1 MQPPRNIGPTS
12 ELPNDWGCRMNGADL
27 DTMNR
32 RVVLRSLAPCVRP
45 YRLGLALALLFKF
58 LLVPLGLVPAFLF
71 RAFVDEV
78 LVGGRIGFLAP
89 LLAGYLIAF
98 GLETL
103 LHTLSARQANRVY
116 NRVALEVR
124 RLIWSSYLAAPD
136 DEAQGASA
144 GEMRTVVDEDV
155 ERIESFLSGHVIETG
170 FQATRAV
177 VTAVVIVIISWQL
190 ALISLALGTASFGLA
205 RWLSRRMRANAE
217 LRWPRYY
224 EYVDWL
230 HERIQGWRELRTM
243 AAEARHRREFQEL
256 NKEQTYYRVVQA
268 LVNSAQQGLAQI
280 KDNLVTRGATYFVG
294 GLFVLTGQMSVG
306 VLLGFLRLY
315 TNLIETTQ
323 VLAEIT
329 VRTQDSYPG
338 LRRVILHLRGRHGV
352 QRPPFEDARSG
363 ELRLRHV
370 NFAYHG
376 GAPVLEDVSAFAP
389 QGAVTA
395 IVGRSGSGKSTMAK
409 LMIGMERPTS
419 GTVTLAGQDLKTIDR
434 RELLRSYA
442 VAWQESML
450 FNLTIRENLTLADP
464 AADDAALADACR
476 RAAILEFILSLPDR
490 WDTLIGERGI
500 KLSGGQKQRLVI
512 ARALL
517 KDAPIVVLDEATSQV
532 DSATESR
539 LQSTFRE
546 LADLRT
552 VIVMAHRLSTVELAD
567 RVLVLEDGVI
577 AGTGT
582 PGELMR
588 TSPAYRRLFA
598 DQSAERR

>member
-1 MQPPRNIGPTS
+1 
-12 ELPNDWGCRMNGADL
+12 MNGVDL

-45 YRLGLALALLFKF
+45 YRVGLALALLFKF

-78 LVGGRIGFLAP
+78 LVGGRIGYFAP
-89 LLAGYLIAF
+89 LLVAYLAAF

-103 LHTLSARQANRVY
+103 LHTLSAQQANRVY

-136 DEAQGASA
+136 DEAPSASA

-190 ALISLALGTASFGLA
+190 ALISLALGAASFGLA

-243 AAEARHRREFQEL
+243 AAEARHKREFQEL

-268 LVNSAQQGLAQI
+268 LVNSAQQGLAEI

-315 TNLIETTQ
+315 TNLIEATQ

-338 LRRVILHLRGRHGV
+338 LRRVILHLRGRHAV
-352 QRPPFEDARSG
+352 RPPPLDDARSG
-363 ELRLRHV
+363 ELRLHHV
-370 NFAYHG
+370 DFAYHA
-376 GAPVLEDVSAFAP
+376 GAPVLHDVSAAAP
-389 QGAVTA
+389 RGAVTA

-419 GTVTLAGQDLKTIDR
+419 GTVTLAGQDLHGIDR

-476 RAAILEFILSLPDR
+476 RAAILDFILSLPDR

-532 DSATESR
+532 DSATEAR
-539 LQSTFRE
+539 LQSTIRE
-546 LADLRT
+546 LADRRT
-552 VIVMAHRLSTVELAD
+552 VIIMAHRLSTIALAD
-567 RVLVLEDGVI
+567 RVLVLEGGLI
-577 AGTGT
+577 AGTGH
-582 PGELMR
+582 PRELMR
-588 TSPAYRRLFA
+588 TNTAYRRLFA
-598 DQSAERR
+598 DQSTERS

>member
-1 MQPPRNIGPTS
+1 
-12 ELPNDWGCRMNGADL
+12 MNGVDL
-27 DTMNR
+27 GTMNR
-32 RVVLRSLAPCVRP
+32 RVVLRFLAPYVRP

-78 LVGGRIGFLAP
+78 LVGGRIGYFAP
-89 LLAGYLIAF
+89 LLVAYLAAF

-103 LHTLSARQANRVY
+103 LHTLSAQQANRVY

-136 DEAQGASA
+136 AEAPSASA

-190 ALISLALGTASFGLA
+190 ALISLALGAASFGLA

-268 LVNSAQQGLAQI
+268 LVNSAQQGLAEI

-315 TNLIETTQ
+315 TNLIEAPQ

-338 LRRVILHLRGRHGV
+338 LRRVILHLRGRHAV
-352 QRPPFEDARSG
+352 RQPPFEDARSG
-363 ELRLRHV
+363 ELR
-370 NFAYHG
+370 
-376 GAPVLEDVSAFAP
+376 
-389 QGAVTA
+389 
-395 IVGRSGSGKSTMAK
+395 
-409 LMIGMERPTS
+409 
-419 GTVTLAGQDLKTIDR
+419 
-434 RELLRSYA
+434 
-442 VAWQESML
+442 
-450 FNLTIRENLTLADP
+450 
-464 AADDAALADACR
+464 
-476 RAAILEFILSLPDR
+476 FIT
-490 WDTLIGERGI
+490 W
-500 KLSGGQKQRLVI
+500 
-512 ARALL
+512 
-517 KDAPIVVLDEATSQV
+517 
-532 DSATESR
+532 
-539 LQSTFRE
+539 
-546 LADLRT
+546 
-552 VIVMAHRLSTVELAD
+552 
-567 RVLVLEDGVI
+567 
-577 AGTGT
+577 
-582 PGELMR
+582 
-588 TSPAYRRLFA
+588 TSPITPAPRC
-598 DQSAERR
+598 STT

>member
-1 MQPPRNIGPTS
+1 MQPARNIASTS
-12 ELPNDWGCRMNGADL
+12 ELPSDSGCRMNGVNL

-32 RVVLRSLAPCVRP
+32 RVVLRSLAPYVRP

-78 LVGGRIGFLAP
+78 LVAGRIGFFVP
-89 LLAGYLIAF
+89 LLAAYLAAF

-103 LHTLSARQANRVY
+103 LHTLSAQQANRVY

-136 DEAQGASA
+136 DEAPTASA

-155 ERIESFLSGHVIETG
+155 ERIESFLNGHVIETG

-190 ALISLALGTASFGLA
+190 ALISLALGAASFGLA

-243 AAEARHRREFQEL
+243 AAEARHKREFQDL

-268 LVNSAQQGLAQI
+268 LVNSAQQGLAEI

-315 TNLIETTQ
+315 TNLIEATQ

-338 LRRVILHLRGRHGV
+338 LRRVILHLRGRHHV
-352 QRPPFEDARSG
+352 QRPPFEHARSG
-363 ELRLRHV
+363 ELRLQDV
-370 NFAYHG
+370 SFAYRAG
-376 GAPVLEDVSAFAP
+376 EPVLDDVSAAAP

-409 LMIGMERPTS
+409 LMIGMERPAS
-419 GTVTLAGQDLKTIDR
+419 GTVTLAGQDLHGIDR

-464 AADDAALADACR
+464 TADDVALADACR
-476 RAAILEFILSLPDR
+476 RAAILDFILSLPDR

-532 DSATESR
+532 DSATEVR
-539 LQSTFRE
+539 LQRTIRE
-546 LADLRT
+546 LADRRT
-552 VIVMAHRLSTVELAD
+552 VIIMAHRLSTIELAD
-567 RVLVLEDGVI
+567 RVLVLEGGVI

-582 PGELMR
+582 PGELMS
-588 TSPAYRRLFA
+588 TNPAYRRLFA
-598 DQSAERR
+598 DQSTERS

>member
-1 MQPPRNIGPTS
+1 MSDVDPG
-12 ELPNDWGCRMNGADL
+12 
-27 DTMNR
+27 TMNR
-32 RVVLRSLAPCVRP
+32 RVVLRSLAPYVRP

-71 RAFVDEV
+71 QAFVDEV
-78 LVGGRIGFLAP
+78 LVGGRIGFFVP
-89 LLAGYLIAF
+89 LLAAYLAAF

-103 LHTLSARQANRVY
+103 LHTLSAQQANRVY

-136 DEAQGASA
+136 GEAPATSA

-170 FQATRAV
+170 FQATRAA

-190 ALISLALGTASFGLA
+190 ALISLALGAASFGLA

-243 AAEARHRREFQEL
+243 AAEARHKREFQEL
-256 NKEQTYYRVVQA
+256 NQEQTYYRVVQA
-268 LVNSAQQGLAQI
+268 LVNSAQQGLAEI

-315 TNLIETTQ
+315 TNLIEATQ

-338 LRRVILHLRGRHGV
+338 LRRVILHLRGRPDV
-352 QRPPFEDARSG
+352 QRPPFEHPRSG
-363 ELRLRHV
+363 ELRLQDV
-370 NFAYHG
+370 SFAYRAG
-376 GAPVLEDVSAFAP
+376 EPVLDDVSAAAP
-389 QGAVTA
+389 PGAVTA

-409 LMIGMERPTS
+409 LMIGMERPAS
-419 GTVTLAGQDLKTIDR
+419 GTVTLAGQDLHGIDR

-464 AADDAALADACR
+464 TADDVALADACR
-476 RAAILEFILSLPDR
+476 RAAILDFILSLPDR

-532 DSATESR
+532 DSATEVR
-539 LQSTFRE
+539 LQRTIRE
-546 LADLRT
+546 LADRRT
-552 VIVMAHRLSTVELAD
+552 VIIMAHRLSTIELAD
-567 RVLVLEDGVI
+567 RVLVLEGGVI

-582 PGELMR
+582 PGELMS
-588 TSPAYRRLFA
+588 TNPAYRRLFA
-598 DQSAERR
+598 DQSTERS

>member
-1 MQPPRNIGPTS
+1 
-12 ELPNDWGCRMNGADL
+12 MNGVDPG
-27 DTMNR
+27 TMNR
-32 RVVLRSLAPCVRP
+32 RVVLRSLAPYVRP

-71 RAFVDEV
+71 QAFVDEV
-78 LVGGRIGFLAP
+78 LVAGRIGAFVP
-89 LLAGYLIAF
+89 LLAAYLAAF

-103 LHTLSARQANRVY
+103 LHTLSAQQANRVY

-136 DEAQGASA
+136 DEAPSASA

-170 FQATRAV
+170 FQATRAA

-190 ALISLALGTASFGLA
+190 ALISLALGAASFGLA

-243 AAEARHRREFQEL
+243 AAEERHKREFQEL
-256 NKEQTYYRVVQA
+256 NQEQTYYRVVQA
-268 LVNSAQQGLAQI
+268 LVNSAQQGLAEI

-315 TNLIETTQ
+315 TNLIEATQ

-338 LRRVILHLRGRHGV
+338 LRRVIFHLRGRQDV
-352 QRPPFEDARSG
+352 QPRPFEHARSG
-363 ELRLRHV
+363 ELRLQDV
-370 NFAYHG
+370 SFAYRAG
-376 GAPVLEDVSAFAP
+376 EPVLHGVSAAAP
-389 QGAVTA
+389 RGAVTA

-419 GTVTLAGQDLKTIDR
+419 GTVTLAGQDLYGIDR
-434 RELLRSYA
+434 SELLRSYA

-464 AADDAALADACR
+464 AADDAALANACR
-476 RAAILEFILSLPDR
+476 RAAILDFILSLPDR

-539 LQSTFRE
+539 LQGTICE
-546 LADLRT
+546 LADRRT
-552 VIVMAHRLSTVELAD
+552 VIVMAHRLSTIELAD
-567 RVLVLEDGVI
+567 HVLVLEGGVI
-577 AGTGT
+577 AGTGR

-588 TSPAYRRLFA
+588 TNPAYRRLFA
-598 DQSAERR
+598 DQSTERS

>member
-1 MQPPRNIGPTS
+1 MS
-12 ELPNDWGCRMNGADL
+12 EANL

-32 RVVLRSLAPCVRP
+32 RVVLRALAPYVRP

-78 LVGGRIGFLAP
+78 LVGGRIGFFVP
-89 LLAGYLIAF
+89 LLAGYLAAF

-136 DEAQGASA
+136 HEAPGTSA

-177 VTAVVIVIISWQL
+177 VTGFVIMIISWQL
-190 ALISLALGTASFGLA
+190 ALISLALGAASFVLA

-217 LRWPRYY
+217 VRWPRYY

-243 AAEARHRREFQEL
+243 AAEARHKREFQEL
-256 NKEQTYYRVVQA
+256 NREQTYYRVVQA
-268 LVNSAQQGLAQI
+268 VVNSAQQGLAEI

-315 TNLIETTQ
+315 TNLIEATQ
-323 VLAEIT
+323 TLAEIT

-338 LRRVILHLRGRHGV
+338 LRRVILHLRGRHEG
-352 QRPPFEDARSG
+352 QRPAFEHARSG
-363 ELRLRHV
+363 DLRLHQV
-370 NFAYHG
+370 SFAY
-376 GAPVLEDVSAFAP
+376 GADQPVLRDVSAAAP
-389 QGAVTA
+389 RGAVTA

-409 LMIGMERPTS
+409 LMIGMERPAS
-419 GTVTLAGQDLKTIDR
+419 GTVTLAGRDVHSIDR
-434 RELLRSYA
+434 RGLLRSYA

-464 AADDAALADACR
+464 AADDAALSDACR
-476 RAAILEFILSLPDR
+476 RAAILDFVESLPDR

-500 KLSGGQKQRLVI
+500 KLSGGQRQRLVI

-532 DSATESR
+532 DSATEVR
-539 LQSTFRE
+539 LQSTIRE
-546 LADLRT
+546 LADRRT
-552 VIVMAHRLSTVELAD
+552 VIVMAHRLSTIELAD
-567 RVLVLEDGVI
+567 HVLVLEGGVI
-577 AGTGT
+577 AGSGR

-588 TSPAYRRLFA
+588 TNPAYRRLFA
-598 DQSAERR
+598 DQSTERR

>member
-1 MQPPRNIGPTS
+1 MS
-12 ELPNDWGCRMNGADL
+12 EANHTRRVSGVDPG
-27 DTMNR
+27 TMNR
-32 RVVLRSLAPCVRP
+32 RVVLRSLAPYVRP
-45 YRLGLALALLFKF
+45 YRLGLALALLFKL

-78 LVGGRIGFLAP
+78 LVAGRIGYFAP
-89 LLAGYLIAF
+89 LLAAYLAAF

-103 LHTLSARQANRVY
+103 LHTLSAQQANRVY

-136 DEAQGASA
+136 EEAPAASV

-170 FQATRAV
+170 FQATRAA

-190 ALISLALGTASFGLA
+190 ALISLALGAASFGLA

-243 AAEARHRREFQEL
+243 AAEARHKREFQEL
-256 NKEQTYYRVVQA
+256 NREQTYYRVVQA
-268 LVNSAQQGLAQI
+268 LVNSAQQGLAEI

-315 TNLIETTQ
+315 TNLIEATQ

-338 LRRVILHLRGRHGV
+338 LRRVILHLRGRHDV
-352 QRPPFEDARSG
+352 QRPPFEHARSG
-363 ELRLRHV
+363 ELRLQDV
-370 NFAYHG
+370 SFAYRAG
-376 GAPVLEDVSAFAP
+376 EPVLDDVRVAAP
-389 QGAVTA
+389 PGAVTA

-419 GTVTLAGQDLKTIDR
+419 GTVTLAGRDLHGIDR

-464 AADDAALADACR
+464 AADDPALADACR
-476 RAAILEFILSLPDR
+476 RAAILDFILSLPDR

-532 DSATESR
+532 DSATEAK
-539 LQSTFRE
+539 LQSTIRE
-546 LADLRT
+546 LADRRT
-552 VIVMAHRLSTVELAD
+552 VIIMAHRLSTIELAD
-567 RVLVLEDGVI
+567 RVLVLEGGVI
-577 AGTGT
+577 VGTGS

-588 TSPAYRRLFA
+588 TNPAYRRLFA
-598 DQSAERR
+598 DQSTEQG

>member
-1 MQPPRNIGPTS
+1 
-12 ELPNDWGCRMNGADL
+12 MNGVDPG
-27 DTMNR
+27 TMNR
-32 RVVLRSLAPCVRP
+32 RVVLRSLAPYVRP

-71 RAFVDEV
+71 QAFVDEV
-78 LVGGRIGFLAP
+78 LVAGRIGFFVP
-89 LLAGYLIAF
+89 LLAAYLAAF

-103 LHTLSARQANRVY
+103 LHTLSAQQANRVY

-124 RLIWSSYLAAPD
+124 RLIWSSYLAAPND
-136 DEAQGASA
+136 DAPAASA
-144 GEMRTVVDEDV
+144 GEMRTVVDEDI

-170 FQATRAV
+170 FQATRAA

-190 ALISLALGTASFGLA
+190 ALISLALGAASFGLA

-243 AAEARHRREFQEL
+243 AAEARHKREFQEL
-256 NKEQTYYRVVQA
+256 NQEQTYYRVVQA
-268 LVNSAQQGLAQI
+268 LVNSAQQGLAEI

-315 TNLIETTQ
+315 TNLIEATQ

-338 LRRVILHLRGRHGV
+338 LRRVILHLRGRHDV
-352 QRPPFEDARSG
+352 QRPPFEHARSG
-363 ELRLRHV
+363 ELRLQDV
-370 NFAYHG
+370 SFAYRAG
-376 GAPVLEDVSAFAP
+376 EPVLRDVSAAAP

-419 GTVTLAGQDLKTIDR
+419 GTVTLAGQDLHGVDR

-450 FNLTIRENLTLADP
+450 FNLTIRENLTLAGP
-464 AADDAALADACR
+464 AADDATLADACR
-476 RAAILEFILSLPDR
+476 RAAVLDFIEALPDR

-539 LQSTFRE
+539 LQSTVRE
-546 LADLRT
+546 LADRRT
-552 VIVMAHRLSTVELAD
+552 VIVMAHRLSTIELAD
-567 RVLVLEDGVI
+567 RVLVLESGGI

-588 TSPAYRRLFA
+588 TNPAYRRLFA
-598 DQSAERR
+598 DQSSERG

>member
-1 MQPPRNIGPTS
+1 MSDVDPGT
-12 ELPNDWGCRMNGADL
+12 
-27 DTMNR
+27 TNR
-32 RVVLRSLAPCVRP
+32 RVVLRSLAPYVRP

-71 RAFVDEV
+71 QAFVDEV
-78 LVGGRIGFLAP
+78 LVGGRIGFFVP
-89 LLAGYLIAF
+89 LLAAYLAAF

-103 LHTLSARQANRVY
+103 LHTLSAQQANRVY

-136 DEAQGASA
+136 GEAPATSA

-170 FQATRAV
+170 FQATRAA

-190 ALISLALGTASFGLA
+190 ALISLALGAASFGLA

-243 AAEARHRREFQEL
+243 AAEARHTREFQEL

-268 LVNSAQQGLAQI
+268 LVNSAQQGLAEI

-315 TNLIETTQ
+315 TNLIEATQ

-338 LRRVILHLRGRHGV
+338 LRRVILHLRGRPDV
-352 QRPPFEDARSG
+352 QRPPFEHPRSG
-363 ELRLRHV
+363 ELRLQDV
-370 NFAYHG
+370 SFAYRAG
-376 GAPVLEDVSAFAP
+376 EPVLDDVSAAAP
-389 QGAVTA
+389 PGAVTA

-409 LMIGMERPTS
+409 LMIGMERPAS
-419 GTVTLAGQDLKTIDR
+419 GTVTLAGQDLHGIDR

-464 AADDAALADACR
+464 TADDVALADACR
-476 RAAILEFILSLPDR
+476 RAAILDFILSLPDR

-500 KLSGGQKQRLVI
+500 KHSGGQKQRLVI

-532 DSATESR
+532 DSATEVR
-539 LQSTFRE
+539 LQRTIRE
-546 LADLRT
+546 LADRRT
-552 VIVMAHRLSTVELAD
+552 VIIMAHRLSTIELAD
-567 RVLVLEDGVI
+567 RVLVLEGGGI

-582 PGELMR
+582 PGELMS
-588 TSPAYRRLFA
+588 TNPAYRRLFA
-598 DQSAERR
+598 DQSTEQS

>member
-1 MQPPRNIGPTS
+1 MS
-12 ELPNDWGCRMNGADL
+12 GADPG
-27 DTMNR
+27 TMNR
-32 RVVLRSLAPCVRP
+32 RVVLRSLAPYVRP

-71 RAFVDEV
+71 QAFVDEV
-78 LVGGRIGFLAP
+78 LVAGRIGAFVP
-89 LLAGYLIAF
+89 LLAAYLAAF

-124 RLIWSSYLAAPD
+124 RLIWASYLAAPD
-136 DEAQGASA
+136 DEAPAASA

-170 FQATRAV
+170 FQATRAA

-190 ALISLALGTASFGLA
+190 ALISLALGAASFGLA

-243 AAEARHRREFQEL
+243 AAEERHKREFREL
-256 NKEQTYYRVVQA
+256 NQEQTYYRVVQA
-268 LVNSAQQGLAQI
+268 LVNSAQQGLAEI

-315 TNLIETTQ
+315 TNLIEATQ

-338 LRRVILHLRGRHGV
+338 LRRVILHLRGRRDV
-352 QRPPFEDARSG
+352 QRPPFAQARSG
-363 ELRLRHV
+363 ELRLQDV
-370 NFAYHG
+370 SFAYRAG
-376 GAPVLEDVSAFAP
+376 EPVLDAASAAAP
-389 QGAVTA
+389 HGAVTA

-419 GTVTLAGQDLKTIDR
+419 GTVTLAGQDLHGIER
-434 RELLRSYA
+434 SELLRSYA

-476 RAAILEFILSLPDR
+476 RAAILDFILSLPDR
-490 WDTLIGERGI
+490 WETLIGERGI

-539 LQSTFRE
+539 LQGTIRE
-546 LADLRT
+546 LADRRT
-552 VIVMAHRLSTVELAD
+552 VIVMAHRLSTIELAD
-567 RVLVLEDGVI
+567 RVIVLEGGVI

-588 TSPAYRRLFA
+588 TNPAYRRLFA
-598 DQSAERR
+598 DQSTEPG

>member
-1 MQPPRNIGPTS
+1 
-12 ELPNDWGCRMNGADL
+12 MNGVDPG
-27 DTMNR
+27 TMNR
-32 RVVLRSLAPCVRP
+32 RVVLRSLAPYVRP

-71 RAFVDEV
+71 QAFVDEV
-78 LVGGRIGFLAP
+78 LVAGRIGYFVP
-89 LLAGYLIAF
+89 LLAAYLAAF

-103 LHTLSARQANRVY
+103 LHTLSAQQANRVY

-136 DEAQGASA
+136 DEAPAASA

-170 FQATRAV
+170 FQATRAA

-190 ALISLALGTASFGLA
+190 ALISLALGAASFGLA

-243 AAEARHRREFQEL
+243 AAEARHKREFQEL
-256 NKEQTYYRVVQA
+256 NQEQTYYRVVQA
-268 LVNSAQQGLAQI
+268 LVNSAQQGLAEI

-315 TNLIETTQ
+315 TNLIEATQ

-338 LRRVILHLRGRHGV
+338 LRRVILHLRGRHDV
-352 QRPPFEDARSG
+352 QPPPFEHARSG

-370 NFAYHG
+370 NFAYHAG
-376 GAPVLEDVSAFAP
+376 EPVLRDVSAAAP

-419 GTVTLAGQDLKTIDR
+419 GTVTLAGQDLHGIDR

-464 AADDAALADACR
+464 AADDATLADACR
-476 RAAILEFILSLPDR
+476 RAAILDFILSLPDR

-539 LQSTFRE
+539 LQGTIRE
-546 LADLRT
+546 LADRRT
-552 VIVMAHRLSTVELAD
+552 VIVMAHRLSTIELAD
-567 RVLVLEDGVI
+567 RVLVLEGGGI

-588 TSPAYRRLFA
+588 TNPAYRRLFA
-598 DQSAERR
+598 DQSSEPG

>member
-1 MQPPRNIGPTS
+1 
-12 ELPNDWGCRMNGADL
+12 MNGVDL

-32 RVVLRSLAPCVRP
+32 RVVLRSLAPYVRP
-45 YRLGLALALLFKF
+45 YRLGLALALLLKF

-71 RAFVDEV
+71 QAFVDEV
-78 LVGGRIGFLAP
+78 LVGGRIGYFVPLIAAYLA
-89 LLAGYLIAF
+89 AF

-103 LHTLSARQANRVY
+103 LHTLSAQQANRVY

-136 DEAQGASA
+136 DAAPAASA

-170 FQATRAV
+170 FQATRAA
-177 VTAVVIVIISWQL
+177 VTAVVIVVISWQL
-190 ALISLALGTASFGLA
+190 ALISLALGAASFGLA
-205 RWLSRRMRANAE
+205 RWLSRRMRASAE
-217 LRWPRYY
+217 RRWPRYY

-243 AAEARHRREFQEL
+243 AAEDRHKREFQEL
-256 NKEQTYYRVVQA
+256 NQEQTYYRVVQA
-268 LVNSAQQGLAQI
+268 LVNSAQQGLAEI

-315 TNLIETTQ
+315 TNLIEATQ

-338 LRRVILHLRGRHGV
+338 LRRVILHLRGRRDVH
-352 QRPPFEDARSG
+352 QPPPEIARSG
-363 ELRLRHV
+363 DLRLRQV
-370 NFAYHG
+370 SFAY
-376 GAPVLEDVSAFAP
+376 GADQPVLQDVSAAAAR
-389 QGAVTA
+389 GAVTA

-409 LMIGMERPTS
+409 LMIGMERPAS
-419 GTVTLAGQDLKTIDR
+419 GMVTLAGRDVRGIDR
-434 RELLRSYA
+434 RGLLRSYA

-464 AADDAALADACR
+464 AADGSALADACR
-476 RAAILEFILSLPDR
+476 RAAILDFIESLPDR

-532 DSATESR
+532 DSATEVT
-539 LQSTFRE
+539 LQSTIRE
-546 LADLRT
+546 LADRRT
-552 VIVMAHRLSTVELAD
+552 VIVMAHRLSTIELAD
-567 RVLVLEDGVI
+567 HVLVLEDGVI
-577 AGTGT
+577 AGSGL
-582 PGELMR
+582 PAELMR
-588 TSPAYRRLFA
+588 TNPAYRRLFA
-598 DQSAERR
+598 DQSAERG